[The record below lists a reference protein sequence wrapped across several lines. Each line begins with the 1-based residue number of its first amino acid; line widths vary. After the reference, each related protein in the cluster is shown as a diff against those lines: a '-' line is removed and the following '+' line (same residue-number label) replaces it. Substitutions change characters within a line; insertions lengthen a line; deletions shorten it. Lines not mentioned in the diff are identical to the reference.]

1 MNATCHFPILNSLD
15 NQTISCL
22 TSINKNSKNLTFIQ
36 GVYSSKV
43 SNDDLLILI
52 NNDDLDI
59 KIPETKSGLSVVE
72 IVGIVIGVVV
82 FISIVVFLIIYFK
95 YIAINN
101 KNKIPQTEEKIIVKK
116 FCNSVNSN
124 EVIMRNNH

>member
-1 MNATCHFPILNSLD
+1 MNATCHFPILNNLN

-43 SNDDLLILI
+43 SNDEKLILI

-59 KIPETKSGLSVVE
+59 KIPETKSGLSAVA
-72 IVGIVIGVVV
+72 IVGIIISIVA

-95 YIAINN
+95 YIARNN
-101 KNKIPQTEEKIIVKK
+101 KKQISQSEIAIKYS
-116 FCNSVNSN
+116 NSVNSK
-124 EVIMRNNH
+124 EVMKEDN

>member
-1 MNATCHFPILNSLD
+1 M
-15 NQTISCL
+15 

-59 KIPETKSGLSVVE
+59 KIPETKSGLSAVE

-95 YIAINN
+95 CVAINN

-116 FCNSVNSN
+116 FSNSVNSN
-124 EVIMRNNH
+124 EVIMRDNH